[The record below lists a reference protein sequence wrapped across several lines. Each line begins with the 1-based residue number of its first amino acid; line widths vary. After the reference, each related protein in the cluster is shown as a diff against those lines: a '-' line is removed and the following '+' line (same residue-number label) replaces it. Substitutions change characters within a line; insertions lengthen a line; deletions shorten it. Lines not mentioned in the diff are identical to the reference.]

1 MTTSGQ
7 TIIEMNKDS
16 ICSAALRKIGAIAL
30 GQTPSTTEL
39 TNATE
44 ALNNLV
50 AEFQTMGMPLWARKD
65 SAVTMVASQ
74 TSYTI
79 GIGQSVN
86 IPFPLKVLQAWTVPT
101 AGGAIQELWPNSIDT
116 FNRLPSSNASG
127 TPTQYNYQPSI
138 NYGVLRIWPQ
148 PDTTTVANRV
158 LHISYMSP
166 FEGFVSASDTPFF
179 PREWNNALIYGL
191 TDLLAPE
198 YGVPLND
205 RGMFKKEAKDHLETA
220 LDFGMEN
227 ASLTFAPLE
236 NYSNAYSR

>member
-7 TIIEMNKDS
+7 TIIEMDRDS

-30 GQTPSTTEL
+30 GQTPSATEI

-50 AEFQTMGMPLWARKD
+50 AEFQTLGMPLWSRKD
-65 SAVTMVASQ
+65 HTVTMVAGQ

-79 GIGQSVN
+79 GIGQASN
-86 IPFPLKVLQAWTVPT
+86 FAFPLKILQAWTVPT
-101 AGGAIQELWPNSIDT
+101 AGGAIQELWPNAIDV
-116 FNRLPSSNASG
+116 FNRLPTSNASG
-127 TPTQYNYQPSI
+127 TPSQYNYQPFI
-138 NYGVLRIWPQ
+138 NYGVLRLWPQ
-148 PDTTTVANRV
+148 PDATTVANRT

-166 FEGFVSASDTPFF
+166 FEGFEDADNTPYF

-198 YGVPLND
+198 YGIPLND
-205 RGMFKKEAKDHLETA
+205 RGMLKKEAKDHLETA

-227 ASLTFAPLE
+227 ASLTFSPQE
-236 NYSNAYSR
+236 SYRNANSR